1 MSTSESEVIPV
12 GVRLKYLLLSTPSS
26 LRYFTRCFI
35 GLVKGKP
42 IYKRVNVGDRFI
54 GFDGTEYEYI
64 EE

>member
-12 GVRLKYLLLSTPSS
+12 GVRLKYLLLSSPSS
-26 LRYFTRCFI
+26 LRYFTRYFI

-54 GFDGTEYEYI
+54 AFDGTEYEYF